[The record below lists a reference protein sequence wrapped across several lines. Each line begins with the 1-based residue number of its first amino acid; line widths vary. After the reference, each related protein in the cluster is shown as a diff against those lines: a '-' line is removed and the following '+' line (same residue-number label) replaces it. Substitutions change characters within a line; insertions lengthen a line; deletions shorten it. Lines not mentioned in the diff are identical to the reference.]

1 MWRPTWHPVRCL
13 RCWVQADGVFAAV
26 AAVQVGALAYVK
38 ERVALPVGV
47 QRLGDVGE
55 GTEMR
60 GCVF

>member
-1 MWRPTWHPVRCL
+1 M
-13 RCWVQADGVFAAV
+13 QADGVFAAV

-38 ERVALPVGV
+38 ERAALPVGV

-55 GTEMR
+55 GAETR